1 MYYFK
6 KYPNANIRGIW
17 QRRLK
22 KHILKL
28 PLTQYLAT
36 IKSSNERTFQTWDW
50 QTMDM
55 ANYTKSWRLKDC
67 SSNSNSKRDWW
78 QIEKMQVSWCPH
90 WHSKEVR
97 TLLLCKRSDTALP
110 LGERLRRR
118 GSSLHIQLHSGLI
131 LEKPRRTSVLHFT
144 LPLEISNIR
153 QKIPSYCQKIISTLR
168 YLNSRLLWMRYH

>member
-1 MYYFK
+1 MLIYVAFDRGDLKSTFLSYLWHSTWQQLKAQMKEPFK
-6 KYPNANIRGIW
+6 LGIDRQW
-17 QRRLK
+17 TW
-22 KHILKL
+22 
-28 PLTQYLAT
+28 PT
-36 IKSSNERTFQTWDW
+36 IQSPGDW
-50 QTMDM
+50 KTV
-55 ANYTKSWRLKDC
+55 C